1 MKTTE
6 MNIKEIIVTAE
17 IDIAGIGV
25 TLLEEIAE
33 IGNRKGVIETTTDE
47 IGKEIETKDVIE
59 IVIEIEI
66 VEKPGVIGI
75 MIDTRTGKI
84 ARRNHVVRGRENDGG
99 PGLVKEIMIEEEETT
114 TNMT

>member
-1 MKTTE
+1 MG
-6 MNIKEIIVTAE
+6 IIVTAE

-25 TLLEEIAE
+25 TLLEEIAK
-33 IGNRKGVIETTTDE
+33 IVNRKGVIETTTDE

-75 MIDTRTGKI
+75 MIDTRTGKMKSDTDDP
-84 ARRNHVVRGRENDGG
+84 VVEAENENIDFFFTHLRIKTG
-99 PGLVKEIMIEEEETT
+99 
-114 TNMT
+114 

>member
-47 IGKEIETKDVIE
+47 IGKEIEMKD
-59 IVIEIEI
+59 VIEIEI

>member
-1 MKTTE
+1 MTTE